1 MSDHGFGMRDV
12 MNIDEVRRNLRRDLD
27 QLRAPEGYLF
37 AGSPRYRTLFGRD
50 SLISAWQTLSIDPTI
65 AKATLQVLARYQG
78 GRFDA
83 RSEEEPGKILHEHR
97 FDIESRNELPN
108 WDFPYYGSIDSTLLY
123 LIVAG
128 EYAQRTGDRPLI
140 DELWGTIEAAYR
152 WMTQYGDKDG
162 DGFLEYERA
171 NPHGL
176 LHQGWKD
183 GVDDH
188 ILVRPPVAIIE
199 VQGYAVAAHR
209 AYAALAERR
218 GEPIVGKRA
227 LAAASALQKALNRTF
242 WMGDQHFYALAL
254 DGAKRLRTAITSN
267 PAHLL
272 LMNAVPRKRV
282 QRIVARLFQPDMWT
296 PYGLRTHATS
306 EPDFVPGSYQIGSI
320 WPHDNWFFARGLLK
334 QGLEDE
340 AKQVVQALLMAYEE
354 MGRMPEC
361 YAVDGGTLVDLST
374 SSRNDVRANP
384 LQAWAS
390 GALLDL
396 VSDRRLMA

>member
-1 MSDHGFGMRDV
+1 
-12 MNIDEVRRNLRRDLD
+12 MNVDEVRRNLRRDLD
-27 QLRAPEGYLF
+27 LLRAPEGYLF
-37 AGSPRYRTLFGRD
+37 AGLPRYRTLFGRD
-50 SLISAWQTLSIDPTI
+50 SLISAWQTLATDPTI

-78 GRFDA
+78 RRFNS

-97 FDIESRNELPN
+97 FDAESRKELPN

-123 LIVAG
+123 LIVAAA
-128 EYAQRTGDRPLI
+128 YAQSTGDWAFI
-140 DELWGTIEAAYR
+140 DDMWGPIQAAYR
-152 WMTQYGDKDG
+152 WMTECGDKDG

-183 GVDDH
+183 GFEDH
-188 ILVRPPVAIIE
+188 IRVRPPVAMIE

-218 GEPIVGKRA
+218 GGPDVGKRA
-227 LAAASALQKALNRTF
+227 LAAAATLQKTLNRTF
-242 WMGDQHFYALAL
+242 WMRDRQFYALAL
-254 DGAKRLRTAITSN
+254 DGSKRLRTAITSN

-272 LMNAVPRKRV
+272 LMNAVPRKRIRPV
-282 QRIVARLFQPDMWT
+282 VARLFQPDMWT

-320 WPHDNWFFARGLLK
+320 WPHDNWFFARGLLE

-340 AKQVVQALLMAYEE
+340 AKEVLQALLTAYEE
-354 MGRMPEC
+354 LGRMPEC
-361 YAVDGGTLVDLST
+361 YAVDGGTLVDLS
-374 SSRNDVRANP
+374 SSPRKDVRANP

-396 VSDRRLMA
+396 MSDRRLMP

>member
-78 GRFDA
+78 RRFNA

-123 LIVAG
+123 LIVAAA
-128 EYAQRTGDRPLI
+128 YAQSTGDWAFI
-140 DELWGTIEAAYR
+140 DDLWGPIQAAYR
-152 WMTQYGDKDG
+152 WMTECGDKDG

-183 GVDDH
+183 GFEDH
-188 ILVRPPVAIIE
+188 IRVRPPVAMIE

-218 GEPIVGKRA
+218 DGPDVGKGA
-227 LAAASALQKALNRTF
+227 LAAAATLQKTLNRTF
-242 WMGDQHFYALAL
+242 WMRDRQFYALAL
-254 DGAKRLRTAITSN
+254 DGSKRLRTAITSN

-272 LMNAVPRKRV
+272 LMNAVPRKRIRPV
-282 QRIVARLFQPDMWT
+282 VARLFQPDMWT

-320 WPHDNWFFARGLLK
+320 WPHGNWFFARGLLK

-361 YAVDGGTLVDLST
+361 YAVDRSTPVDLPT
-374 SSRNDVRANP
+374 FRPTDVRANP

>member
-78 GRFDA
+78 RRFNA

-152 WMTQYGDKDG
+152 WMTQYGDKTEMAFWNTNARTRT
-162 DGFLEYERA
+162 GFCT
-171 NPHGL
+171 
-176 LHQGWKD
+176 KD
-183 GVDDH
+183 G
-188 ILVRPPVAIIE
+188 R
-199 VQGYAVAAHR
+199 
-209 AYAALAERR
+209 
-218 GEPIVGKRA
+218 
-227 LAAASALQKALNRTF
+227 
-242 WMGDQHFYALAL
+242 
-254 DGAKRLRTAITSN
+254 
-267 PAHLL
+267 
-272 LMNAVPRKRV
+272 
-282 QRIVARLFQPDMWT
+282 
-296 PYGLRTHATS
+296 
-306 EPDFVPGSYQIGSI
+306 
-320 WPHDNWFFARGLLK
+320 
-334 QGLEDE
+334 
-340 AKQVVQALLMAYEE
+340 
-354 MGRMPEC
+354 
-361 YAVDGGTLVDLST
+361 
-374 SSRNDVRANP
+374 
-384 LQAWAS
+384 
-390 GALLDL
+390 
-396 VSDRRLMA
+396 

>member
-65 AKATLQVLARYQG
+65 AKATLQVLALYQG
-78 GRFDA
+78 RRFNA

-140 DELWGTIEAAYR
+140 DELWGAIEAAYR

-209 AYAALAERR
+209 AYAALAEPR
-218 GEPIVGKRA
+218 GEPIVGTRA

-254 DGAKRLRTAITSN
+254 
-267 PAHLL
+267 
-272 LMNAVPRKRV
+272 
-282 QRIVARLFQPDMWT
+282 
-296 PYGLRTHATS
+296 
-306 EPDFVPGSYQIGSI
+306 
-320 WPHDNWFFARGLLK
+320 
-334 QGLEDE
+334 DE

-361 YAVDGGTLVDLST
+361 YAVDGGTLVNLST
-374 SSRNDVRANP
+374 SSHNDVRANP